1 MYDYV
6 LVRKAGGCED
16 IINNNKLYLVDVPIE
31 HDNILSIKALYYIVP
46 NLKKYINDDEK
57 TN

>member
-1 MYDYV
+1 MVKNY
-6 LVRKAGGCED
+6 
-16 IINNNKLYLVDVPIE
+16 NNNKLYLVDVPVE